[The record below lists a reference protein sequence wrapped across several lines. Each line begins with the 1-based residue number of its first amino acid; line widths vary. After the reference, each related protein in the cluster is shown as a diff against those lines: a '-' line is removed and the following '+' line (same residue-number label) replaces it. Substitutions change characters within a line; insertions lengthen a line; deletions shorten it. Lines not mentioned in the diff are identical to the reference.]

1 MSLRKLSGSDA
12 DAEML
17 IELWR
22 NEHVQRWNI
31 NFPKYS
37 KAVERKAAA
46 QSRINHQMDGVDTC
60 TCRSIKLN
68 CSKLYAK

>member
-37 KAVERKAAA
+37 KAVERKAA
-46 QSRINHQMDGVDTC
+46 QSRINHQMDGVD